1 MSSIDADVVAR
12 NVEMLKLRLQSA
24 GASDLKIVAVT
35 KTFGPDAI
43 SAAVSAGLDDIGEN
57 YAQECVAKLS
67 EMEATPNVHFIGN
80 LQRNKVR
87 KLAPIVDVW
96 QSIDRIEIG
105 AEIAKRSP
113 GATVMVQVDISG
125 EETKSGCDPAMA
137 EPLVADLDALGLDV
151 IGLMGIGPLGRPEMS
166 RPGFQLLRGL
176 VDRLGLSE
184 CSMGMSGDLE
194 VAVEEGSTMVRVGRG
209 LFGERTVTKSSL

>member
-1 MSSIDADVVAR
+1 
-12 NVEMLKLRLQSA
+12 
-24 GASDLKIVAVT
+24 
-35 KTFGPDAI
+35 
-43 SAAVSAGLDDIGEN
+43 
-57 YAQECVAKLS
+57 
-67 EMEATPNVHFIGN
+67 
-80 LQRNKVR
+80 
-87 KLAPIVDVW
+87 VW